1 MVINP
6 PSHHGNLDHEM
17 GGLWQ
22 GNTGRD
28 FGDFGK
34 MLIRSASCL
43 PELITANN
51 MIVEDRELR

>member
-6 PSHHGNLDHEM
+6 PQHHGNLDDEM
-17 GGLWQ
+17 GRLWQ

-34 MLIRSASCL
+34 MLIR
-43 PELITANN
+43 
-51 MIVEDRELR
+51 

>member
-1 MVINP
+1 
-6 PSHHGNLDHEM
+6 M

-22 GNTGRD
+22 GNTSRD

-34 MLIRSASCL
+34 MLIRSARCL
-43 PELITANN
+43 PELTTANN

>member
-1 MVINP
+1 M
-6 PSHHGNLDHEM
+6 DHEM
-17 GGLWQ
+17 GGLWR

-43 PELITANN
+43 PELITADDI
-51 MIVEDRELR
+51 IVEDRELR